1 MKIVDT
7 ALDGAD
13 RFQQRRPWLAFPFAV
28 IKKFGDDRAGNL
40 AALIAYYGFF
50 SLFPLL
56 LVLVS
61 VLGIVLRNNP
71 SLQQSILDSA
81 LKDFP
86 VIGTQISKNIRGLT
100 GNGLVLTVGI
110 VGTLWGGLGVVQ
122 AAQEAMNEV
131 WDVPLKHR
139 PNFIMKRVRSLLMLA
154 VLGTITIL
162 STVLSG
168 FGTSTG
174 AKGAL
179 LRIAGIA
186 VSLLLNLVLYLL
198 AFRIL
203 TVADVSWGDVFPG
216 AVVAAVLWTALQ
228 SLGGY
233 YVTHQ
238 VKNAS
243 EVYGTFA
250 VVIGLLVWFSLGAQ
264 ITLYAAEINAVRSL
278 RLWPRS
284 LRQQPPLPE
293 TDVRTLRR
301 KAKIE
306 ERLPQERVDV
316 VFDQPDQG
324 RGGRHDLG

>member
-1 MKIVDT
+1 MRIVDRT
-7 ALDGAD
+7 VEAID
-13 RFQQRRPWLAFPFAV
+13 RFQQRRTWLAFPFAV

-81 LKDFP
+81 LRDFP
-86 VIGTQISKNIRGLT
+86 VIGTQISRNIRGLT
-100 GNGLVLTVGI
+100 GNAFALTVGI

-131 WDVPLKHR
+131 WDVPLKRR

-174 AKGAL
+174 AKGVL
-179 LRIAGIA
+179 LRMAGIA
-186 VSLLLNLVLYLL
+186 VSLLLNLALYLL

-216 AVVAAVLWTALQ
+216 AAVAAVLWTALQ

-264 ITLYAAEINAVRSL
+264 ITLYAAEVNVVRTK

-284 LRQQPPLPE
+284 MRQQPPLSEP
-293 TDVRTLRR
+293 DVRTLRD
-301 KAKIE
+301 KAKME
-306 ERLPQERVDV
+306 ERIPPERVDV
-316 VFDQPDQG
+316 AFDQPERG
-324 RGGRHDLG
+324 REERHDVG

>member
-1 MKIVDT
+1 MKIVDRT
-7 ALDGAD
+7 VDAID
-13 RFQQRRPWLAFPFAV
+13 RFQQRRSWLAFPFAV
-28 IKKFGDDRAGNL
+28 LKKYGDDRAGNL

-61 VLGIVLRNNP
+61 VLGIVLRNNL
-71 SLQQSILDSA
+71 SLQHSILNSA
-81 LKDFP
+81 LRDFP
-86 VIGTQISKNIRGLT
+86 VIGTQLGDIKGIT
-100 GNGLVLTVGI
+100 GNGLALTVGI

-139 PNFIMKRVRSLLMLA
+139 PNFIMKRVRSLVMLA
-154 VLGTITIL
+154 VLGTITVL

-186 VSLLLNLVLYLL
+186 VSLVLNLALYLL

-216 AVVAAVLWTALQ
+216 AAVAAILWTALQ

-250 VVIGLLVWFSLGAQ
+250 VVIGLLVWFLLGAQ
-264 ITLYAAEINAVRSL
+264 ITLYAAEINVVRSR

-284 LRQQPPLPE
+284 MRQQPPLHE
-293 TDVRTLRR
+293 TDVRTLER
-301 KAKIE
+301 KAKME

-316 VFDQPDQG
+316 AFDQSE
-324 RGGRHDLG
+324 GGREDRHDVG